1 MIVKHSGAVKS
12 SIVSIGVKL
21 KKLAAETGKEYL
33 MINRGI
39 NAVVNIDLR
48 EVVKKIDFNSPKLQ
62 TYPPSQGLPELREAI
77 NQEYFMGKSDKD
89 NILMTAGG
97 MNALDLTVQSLE
109 VERVYLPRF
118 CWGSYFQILK
128 VRGKESGEYESHD
141 KLYDMLDE
149 LRGNAVILGDPG
161 NPFGEKYD
169 DDKLFDLVKT
179 LNDADVTV
187 IFDSPYRRVFHDN
200 SDDYYTRLMT
210 LENVI
215 ISESF
220 SKSVGLSGQRLGFV
234 HSSNAELISEMALR
248 LDLTCNGVNAFA
260 QLLVHALLTTD
271 EGRKAVT
278 DFKKAT
284 TDGIRR
290 NIEYLQKHNL
300 VADNFYQTCS
310 PTGIFVV
317 VNKTQEELEAAR
329 IGSVTLAFFTKNYKE
344 EGSKY
349 ARICVST
356 PHDKFV
362 EFFDNMLN

>member
-1 MIVKHSGAVKS
+1 MKVKHSGAVKS

-21 KKLAAETGKEYL
+21 RKLAAETGKEYL

-39 NAVVNIDLR
+39 NAVVNIDLS

-62 TYPPSQGLPELREAI
+62 TYPPSAGFPELREAI
-77 NQEYFMGKSDKD
+77 NQEYFMGKSSKE
-89 NILMTAGG
+89 NILITAGG
-97 MNALDLTVQSLE
+97 MNALDLTMQSLDIDK
-109 VERVYLPRF
+109 VYLPKF
-118 CWGSYFQILK
+118 CWGQYFQMLTVRK
-128 VRGKESGEYESHD
+128 VTVGEYESHE
-141 KLYDMLDE
+141 KLYSMLDE
-149 LRGNAVILGDPG
+149 LRGNAVVLGDPG

-169 DDKLFDLVKT
+169 DDKIFDLVKT
-179 LNDADVTV
+179 LSDAGVVV
-187 IFDSPYRRVFHDN
+187 IFDSPYRRVFYDN
-200 SDDYYTRLMT
+200 TDDYYTRLMT

-234 HSSNAELISEMALR
+234 HSTNAELLSEMQLR

-260 QLLVHALLTTD
+260 QLLVLALLTTD
-271 EGRKAVT
+271 EGRKAVS

-284 TDGIRR
+284 RDGIRR
-290 NIEYLQKHNL
+290 NVEYLKNHGL
-300 VADNFYQTCS
+300 VADKFYETSS

-317 VNKTQEELEAAR
+317 VNKTQDELEAAR
-329 IGSVTLAFFTKNYKE
+329 IGSVTLSFFTKNYKE
-344 EGSKY
+344 EGAKY

-362 EFFDNMLN
+362 EFFDNMLL